1 MNHVTTTTTR
11 APNGRAA
18 RSLGLV
24 LALVSLPAS
33 LPLFGCDA
41 GVFAANTT
49 IGVMR
54 RASPGVQRM
63 RDPEIL
69 RAAFPAS
76 IQQGEGLLEI
86 KPDDAALREL
96 LGRSYASF
104 GYGFLEDEYE
114 AAELAGELDYDE
126 LEHLRERASQAY
138 LRGREITIGGLDMAR
153 SDRGG
158 LMATQSQGLE
168 GFTQHLQQYDREQA
182 PLLFWAAY
190 NWIRW
195 ISLHRDDVGAI
206 ADLPYVTAMA
216 DRVLELDSTYMDHAP
231 VALRAGLR
239 AAVPPQLGGRP
250 EEARAALEQAIELTG
265 RRNLLYLVTLAQL
278 VAVPLQDRELFES
291 SLNEVIQ
298 FDVDSFEEQRIPNL
312 LAQRRARR
320 YLSQI
325 DDLIPPPLEGEDE
338 AAEEPTDE
346 PTEEP
351 AADGEPSASASETAS
366 PSST

>member
-1 MNHVTTTTTR
+1 MNHATTKSPR
-11 APNGRAA
+11 ANHRAA

-104 GYGFLEDEYE
+104 GYAFLEDDYE
-114 AAELAGELDYDE
+114 VAMLEGELDEEE
-126 LEHLRERASQAY
+126 LEFLRDRASRAY
-138 LRGREITIGGLDMAR
+138 LRGREVAVGGLDMAH
-153 SDRGG
+153 SEGDG
-158 LMATQSQGLE
+158 LLSVTSQGLE
-168 GFTQHLQQYDREQA
+168 GFTSYLQHYGRDQA
-182 PLLFWAAY
+182 PLLFWATY

-216 DRVLELDSTYMDHAP
+216 DRVLELEPGYMDHAP

-250 EEARAALEQAIELTG
+250 DEARVALEQAIELTG

-278 VAVPLQDRELFES
+278 VAVPLQDRALFES
-291 SLNEVIQ
+291 ALNEVIN
-298 FDVDSFEEQRIPNL
+298 FDVDSYEEQRIPNL

-338 AAEEPTDE
+338 VPAEEPTAEEGE
-346 PTEEP
+346 PTAAP
-351 AADGEPSASASETAS
+351 ADAT
-366 PSST
+366 SSSSS